1 MVNAVAAAAID
12 SPALERSVRRK
23 LEANRLGDLYII
35 QKKKEK
41 RVQKG
46 VTSNGLLFIKV
57 VARWLIIRTELV
69 GGSWTSSADGGAF
82 AYRLEIVKKR
92 DPWAK
97 KTHSTLYSR
106 GRFFFFLSKSAWLR
120 ISKLFAATP
129 RQPSVEYAGARRMQR
144 VTNPNWMVAVPV
156 LFVKPHSR
164 LGIPLRSWRV
174 VADKVLSLV
183 PRSSK

>member
-1 MVNAVAAAAID
+1 M
-12 SPALERSVRRK
+12 
-23 LEANRLGDLYII
+23 
-35 QKKKEK
+35 
-41 RVQKG
+41 QKG
-46 VTSNGLLFIKV
+46 VTSNGILFIKV
-57 VARWLIIRTELV
+57 VARWLIIRTEVV

-106 GRFFFFLSKSAWLR
+106 GRFFFSFPNRPGFGFLSS
-120 ISKLFAATP
+120 S
-129 RQPSVEYAGARRMQR
+129 RQLLGNLVWNMLGARRMQR
-144 VTNPNWMVAVPV
+144 VTNPNWMVSVPV